1 MPRLYDMH
9 VHLYQFPAREIEDI
23 LGSDPSLILVAV
35 SDDAESAMKTLELAE
50 VYDGRVIPCV
60 GYHPWNLKEGGS
72 ISESRESLRIAYK
85 AGVKCIGEV
94 GLDRKFLPE
103 DTWPVQLEIFREWV
117 KAAAELD
124 AMVNIHSPGAWQQA
138 LEEARR
144 LGAPRAMFHW
154 YTGPVHLIREIRGS
168 GYYIS
173 INPAVKIQKKHQ
185 AVVEAAGLDDI
196 VFESDGPYNYR
207 GLRLNPLMIK
217 DTTLDIVSGVKGVSR
232 DEVAARVEA
241 NSRLLLGL

>member
-1 MPRLYDMH
+1 MPKLYDMH
-9 VHLYQFPAREIEDI
+9 VHLYQFSASELEKI
-23 LGSDPSLILVAV
+23 LDSDPHLILVAV
-35 SDDAESAMKTLELAE
+35 SDDAESAIRTLEIAE
-50 VYDGRVIPCV
+50 VYNGRIIPCI

-72 ISESRESLRIAYK
+72 IRESQESLRIAYK
-85 AGVKCIGEV
+85 AGVRCIGEV

-103 DTWPVQLEIFREWV
+103 ETWHAQLVIFREWV

-124 AMVNIHSPGAWQQA
+124 AMLNIHSPGAWQQA

-144 LGAPRAMFHW
+144 LSAPRAMFHW

-207 GLRLNPLMIK
+207 GLRLNPLMIR
-217 DTTLDIVSGVKGVSR
+217 DATLKIVSSIKGVSS
-232 DEVAARVEA
+232 DDVLACVEA